1 MLSGKTRHHT
11 LQRYSYISPSIRPLL
26 TAEVRARTLTGR
38 VQINDG
44 GQHLV
49 DGIPFGRPYLRKPS
63 RPSIRIPPRKRQRL
77 DEDTAAGDEEV
88 EPIGLITANG
98 EVLDEADNAGAL
110 VNGVASPARHEPPRA
125 GKSSKK
131 VKFREPVVEAEE
143 DSSDEDDDDF
153 VPGGAGSDSD
163 VSMGNDSEDSHD
175 SSSGSEA
182 SALDSDSGDSSTS
195 DSDSSS
201 GSDSDGGDDANSRPD
216 ERQIPRAPPFQGKN
230 ATRSRNHRRRD
241 GAKLKGLKELRIL
254 PQEANL
260 EDLRTW
266 RDKNS
271 GEKRQ
276 EITEAQ
282 KISVGPTPTM
292 KRKRGRAR
300 GSSQITA
307 SDNINELEQ
316 RRQELMAKM
325 DKDNEL
331 PVQVPSA
338 PIPVEPA
345 EPTEPAPK
353 RLRPD
358 TSAISRILARQA
370 RVIHSHKLTDRR

>member
-1 MLSGKTRHHT
+1 MTQG
-11 LQRYSYISPSIRPLL
+11 YSYISPSIRPLL

-110 VNGVASPARHEPPRA
+110 VNGVASPARHEPSRA
-125 GKSSKK
+125 GKSNKK

-143 DSSDEDDDDF
+143 DGSDEDDEDDDDF
-153 VPGGAGSDSD
+153 VPGGAGSD

-182 SALDSDSGDSSTS
+182 EALDSDSDSGDSSTS

-201 GSDSDGGDDANSRPD
+201 GSDSDGDDDANSRPD
-216 ERQIPRAPPFQGKN
+216 ERKIPRTPPFQGKN

-260 EDLRTW
+260 EDLKAW

-338 PIPVEPA
+338 PTPVEPA
-345 EPTEPAPK
+345 EPTEPAEPAEPAPK